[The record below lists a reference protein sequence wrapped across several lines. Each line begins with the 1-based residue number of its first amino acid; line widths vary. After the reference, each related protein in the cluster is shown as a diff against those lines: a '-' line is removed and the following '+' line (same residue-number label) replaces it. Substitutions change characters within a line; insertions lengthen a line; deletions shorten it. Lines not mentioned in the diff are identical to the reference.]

1 MGRRIRRRLRVRG
14 CCPRPRLARRR
25 DPWFAISVL
34 WLRLCQ
40 LPAGRCSFLGL
51 LREQVQIVQ
60 SGERDLPRLRR
71 LAASLPVSSPNG
83 LSVTN
88 RSSAT
93 GSPPP
98 HDVLRIKSSANSS
111 LRCPLG

>member
-1 MGRRIRRRLRVRG
+1 MGGGIRRRLRVRG
-14 CCPRPRLARRR
+14 RRPRPRLARRR
-25 DPWFAISVL
+25 DHWFAISVL

-40 LPAGRCSFLGL
+40 LPAGRRCSFLGL

-60 SGERDLPRLRR
+60 SGERDIPRLRR

-88 RSSAT
+88 ITDGARRDRLLLI
-93 GSPPP
+93 PF
-98 HDVLRIKSSANSS
+98 
-111 LRCPLG
+111 CP